1 MGGEIPAFFANV
13 ITFNRIVMGQPIFCT
28 VCCLLRPD
36 ARLLGFAF
44 IWLISP
50 VFAQN
55 MSISEGL
62 SIRND
67 YGYEIIGRLRD
78 RILLF
83 RDKYDDFE
91 VQAYDN
97 QMHPVW
103 NKELEGLEKR
113 GIQII
118 AVLGGKNDFSIVY
131 KLRRR
136 GYTTL
141 KVHKYDPGASL
152 IDTMTVKDY
161 GDRIF
166 NAPNLAYIS
175 SDDKNCVAVYNTIEP
190 GKIEITCFR
199 LDKMQVLWDK
209 IFLFESNFDEA
220 NGQAMTLGN
229 NGEFFLVHEKNNRK
243 SRIEEHQ
250 YEIIFVNTM
259 GEKRVVVRMPDF
271 LTGDT
276 HFVYD
281 NLNHRLVGAGLYA
294 EKNRDRVN
302 GTFYLSVAAHDA
314 SNNTLRYEPF
324 DDKLISILRRKDVAD
339 DTKGITDATINQLV
353 LRQDGGVLLVAER
366 KHEIMRGAAAGRGFW
381 RDGMRMVVDY
391 YYDDFFLVAMQPNG
405 QAQWKTVLH
414 KKQYSQDDDGTF
426 SSFFTLRSSDALRFL
441 FNDEI
446 KYENTCSEYVISPLG
461 DFDRNNL
468 LNTEGQNLRLRFR
481 DALQISTSECLVPSE
496 FRNKLRLVLLQY

>member
-1 MGGEIPAFFANV
+1 MRLMTFHPACSLF
-13 ITFNRIVMGQPIFCT
+13 
-28 VCCLLRPD
+28 RPK
-36 ARLLGFAF
+36 ALLLGFALCWF
-44 IWLISP
+44 ISP
-50 VFAQN
+50 ALAQN
-55 MSISEGL
+55 MSISDGL

-67 YGYEIIGRLRD
+67 YGYEIVGRLRD

-91 VQAYDN
+91 IQAYDS

-103 NKELEGLEKR
+103 NKELEGLDKR

-118 AVLGGKNDFSIVY
+118 AVLGGKNDFSIIY

-136 GYTTL
+136 GYTML

-161 GDRIF
+161 GERMF
-166 NAPNLAYIS
+166 NAPNLDYIR
-175 SDDKNCVAVYNTIEP
+175 SDDKNCIAVYNTIEP
-190 GKIEITCFR
+190 GKIEVTCFR

-209 IFLFESNFDEA
+209 LFIFESNFDEA
-220 NGQAMTLGN
+220 NGQAMILGN

-243 SRIEEHQ
+243 NRIDEHQ
-250 YEIIFVNTM
+250 YEIIYVTATQD
-259 GEKRVVVRMPDF
+259 KRAVVKMPDF

-276 HFVYD
+276 HFVFD
-281 NLNHRLVGAGLYA
+281 NINHRLVGAGLYA

-302 GTFYLSVAAHDA
+302 GTFFMRVMANDSMG
-314 SNNTLRYEPF
+314 STLRYEPF
-324 DDKLISILRRKDVAD
+324 DDKFISILRRKDVED
-339 DTKGITDATINQLV
+339 DNKGITDASINQLV

-391 YYDDFFLVAMQPNG
+391 YFDDFFLVAIEPNG
-405 QAQWKTVLH
+405 QTHWKTVLH

>member
-1 MGGEIPAFFANV
+1 MPNYTPRFSFF
-13 ITFNRIVMGQPIFCT
+13 TLCSLTVML
-28 VCCLLRPD
+28 LLRS
-36 ARLLGFAF
+36 A
-44 IWLISP
+44 SP
-50 VFAQN
+50 ACGQT
-55 MSISEGL
+55 MSISDGL

-91 VQAYDN
+91 IQAYDQ
-97 QMHPVW
+97 QMRPVW
-103 NKELEGLEKR
+103 NKELEGLDKR
-113 GIQII
+113 GIQIV
-118 AVLGGKNDFSIVY
+118 AVIGSKNDFSVIY
-131 KLRRR
+131 KVRRR
-136 GYTTL
+136 NYSML
-141 KVHKYDPGASL
+141 KVHKYDPGAAL

-161 GDRIF
+161 GERLFGGPNVDYIRSEDR
-166 NAPNLAYIS
+166 
-175 SDDKNCVAVYNTIEP
+175 NCIAVYNTIEP

-209 IFLFESNFDEA
+209 VFIFEASFDES
-220 NGQAMTLGN
+220 NGQAMVLGN
-229 NGEFFLVHEKNNRK
+229 NGEFFIVREKNNRK
-243 SRIEEHQ
+243 NKLEEHQ
-250 YEIIFVNTM
+250 YDITCLHGQHEWQVAI
-259 GEKRVVVRMPDF
+259 KMPDF

-276 HFVYD
+276 HFIYD
-281 NLNHRLVGAGLYA
+281 NLNHNLVGAGLYS
-294 EKNRDRVN
+294 EKNRERAN
-302 GTFYLSVAAHDA
+302 GTFYLRLPLDGNAVSM
-314 SNNTLRYEPF
+314 LRYEPF
-324 DDKLISILRRKDVAD
+324 DDKFISILRRRDVED
-339 DTKGITDATINQLV
+339 DTKGVTDATVNQLI
-353 LRQDGGVLLVAER
+353 LRQDGGVVLVVER

-391 YYDDFFLVAMQPNG
+391 YYDDFFLVAIYPDG
-405 QAQWKTVLH
+405 KTQWKTVLH

-446 KYENTCSEYVISPLG
+446 KYENTCSEYVIGPLG

-496 FRNKLRLVLLQY
+496 FRNKLKLVLLQY